1 MSYAAAA
8 ALQSAVFARL
18 TGFAALAGVS
28 VVDAVAPGAGTGK
41 FVLLGP
47 ETASDQSDKT
57 GAGAEHLFQVSV
69 ISDDTGFLSAKV
81 IAAQVSLALVGV
93 TLNLTAGQLVD
104 LNFVRATARRLK
116 EGDHRRIDLVFRARI
131 TF

>member
-1 MSYAAAA
+1 MTYSAAA

-28 VVDAVAPGAGTGK
+28 VVDAVAPGAGSGQ

-47 ETASDQSDKT
+47 ETASDQSDKS
-57 GAGAEHLFQVSV
+57 GLGAEHLFQVSV

-81 IAAQVSLALVGV
+81 IAGHVSDALVGAV
-93 TLNLTAGQLVD
+93 LTLTTGHLVD
-104 LNFVRATARRLK
+104 LNFVRATARRLN
-116 EGDHRRIDLVFRARI
+116 EGEHRRIDLTFRARI
-131 TF
+131 DF

>member
-57 GAGAEHLFQVSV
+57 GGGAEHLFQVSV

-81 IAAQVSLALVGV
+81 IAGNVSDALAGSALV
-93 TLNLTAGQLVD
+93 LTTGRLVD
-104 LNFVRATARRLK
+104 LTFVRAVARRLR
-116 EGDHRRIDLVFRARI
+116 EGESRRIDLTFRARVEI
-131 TF
+131 